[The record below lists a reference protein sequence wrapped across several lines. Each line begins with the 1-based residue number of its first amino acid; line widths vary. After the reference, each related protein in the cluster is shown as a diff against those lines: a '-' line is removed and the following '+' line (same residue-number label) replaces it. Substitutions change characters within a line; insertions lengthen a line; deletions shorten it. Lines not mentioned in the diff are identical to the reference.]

1 MKTITTLKLTLAALA
16 LLTVAALAQACAMTA
31 SCPIHDGAVGSYVGS
46 RVVTGVLVG
55 VYRCSRGHTFE
66 ERCN

>member
-1 MKTITTLKLTLAALA
+1 MKNITTRKLAVAGFVLMAA
-16 LLTVAALAQACAMTA
+16 AALAQACAMTA
-31 SCPIHDGAVGSYVGS
+31 SCPIHDGATGSYVGS

-55 VYRCSRGHTFE
+55 VYHCSRGHNFE